1 MLATCVIFM
10 ISEYLNGWACFV
22 VSIAMI
28 GLFTAV
34 IGDLANHFGC
44 SIGLK
49 DAVTAISFVAMG
61 TSVPGM
67 QNFFCISE
75 NHQKKFKNKFFQI
88 HLQVKSQPFKIN
100 TPTVVSVM

>member
-1 MLATCVIFM
+1 M
-10 ISEYLNGWACFV
+10 
-22 VSIAMI
+22 SILLI

-61 TSVPGM
+61 TSVPGVY
-67 QNFFCISE
+67 
-75 NHQKKFKNKFFQI
+75 K
-88 HLQVKSQPFKIN
+88 LQ
-100 TPTVVSVM
+100 